1 MCTVAQESNRQFFAA
16 HSELMWVSSE
26 SFRFKIE
33 KIPQNPLAFKKRL
46 CYDETERKAKEEF

>member
-16 HSELMWVSSE
+16 HSEVGLLE